1 MLEAMSMK
9 EVLLKTQQ
17 LATMNSRQMR
27 NKDIM
32 TAMTAMTRKRSKNLA
47 RMKKLI
53 LRMKNMKGFP
63 PE

>member
-1 MLEAMSMK
+1 MLAAMSMK

-17 LATMNSRQMR
+17 LAKMNSMELR

-32 TAMTAMTRKRSKNLA
+32 KAMTAMTRKMSKNLA

-53 LRMKNMKGFP
+53 LRMKNIKG
-63 PE
+63 

>member
-1 MLEAMSMK
+1 MSMK

-17 LATMNSRQMR
+17 LAKMNSMELR

-32 TAMTAMTRKRSKNLA
+32 KAMTAMTRKMSKNLA

-53 LRMKNMKGFP
+53 LRMKNIKG
-63 PE
+63 